1 MMTMATFE
9 TIHLMETD
17 STNRWAA
24 DHDDGRDL
32 VVWTD
37 YQTAGRGCDTNTWES
52 ERDMNLLF
60 SVLCHPRHVAVNRQ
74 YLLTVAM
81 ALAVKRV
88 MDSYTPDEPLT
99 VKWPNDL
106 YWRDGKL
113 GGILAECVLTAGRM
127 KRCIIGVGLN
137 LNQRCFLSDAPN
149 PVSMTQICGET
160 LSREVVLQ
168 SIMDRFAHYLELLET
183 GNEAPVLDEYR
194 QALYRREG
202 YHAYRDG
209 SGPFEAELVTVEDD
223 GHLVLRD
230 NEGQL
235 RRYAF
240 KEVSFVIP
248 PFIYNNV

>member
-1 MMTMATFE
+1 MATFE

-37 YQTAGRGCDTNTWES
+37 FQTAGRGCDTNTWES

-60 SVLCHPRHVAVNRQ
+60 SVLCHPRHVALTRQ

-81 ALAVKRV
+81 ALAVKQV
-88 MDSYTPDEPLT
+88 MDTHTPEEPLT
-99 VKWPNDL
+99 VKWPNDI
-106 YWRDGKL
+106 YWRDYKL
-113 GGILAECVLTAGRM
+113 GGILAECVLSAGRM

-137 LNQRCFLSDAPN
+137 LNQRHFLSDAPN

-160 LSREVVLQ
+160 LSRETVLQ
-168 SIMDRFAHYLELLET
+168 SIMDSFAYYLELLET
-183 GNEAPVLDEYR
+183 GGEARLLDEYR
-194 QALYRREG
+194 RALYRREG

-209 SGPFEAELVTVEDD
+209 TGSFEAELVTVEDD
-223 GHLVLRD
+223 GHLVLNDRD
-230 NEGQL
+230 GQL

-240 KEVSFVIP
+240 KEVSFVIRP
-248 PFIYNNV
+248 L